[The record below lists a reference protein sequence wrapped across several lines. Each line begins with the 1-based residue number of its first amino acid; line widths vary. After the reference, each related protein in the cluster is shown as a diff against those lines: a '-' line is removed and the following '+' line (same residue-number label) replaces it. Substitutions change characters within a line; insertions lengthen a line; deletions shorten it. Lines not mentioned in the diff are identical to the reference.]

1 MKMAVDRDRSHG
13 AASGASAGIDR
24 REGRFGDLVAA
35 PANHCGLDQERGEL
49 LLDAL
54 SKRLQSDAEMLDVQR
69 GLCQWLPR

>member
-1 MKMAVDRDRSHG
+1 
-13 AASGASAGIDR
+13 
-24 REGRFGDLVAA
+24 
-35 PANHCGLDQERGEL
+35 LDQERGEL